1 MGLLAGRLL
10 ITLAIIRGKNTGV
23 YLNINSGLIVLGESI
38 ISTAFITFPEKKITA
53 LIPFLYDAFKPR
65 VYDPKII
72 WKVFLVDQYEYDLW
86 GSITV

>member
-1 MGLLAGRLL
+1 MWE
-10 ITLAIIRGKNTGV
+10 KPQVNTKGFIKL
-23 YLNINSGLIVLGESI
+23 YNHSNSENTRYRNLSAVGEPI
-38 ISTAFITFPEKKITA
+38 KSTTFITFSAKKITA
-53 LIPFLYDAFKPR
+53 LMPFLYDAFKPR

>member
-1 MGLLAGRLL
+1 ML
-10 ITLAIIRGKNTGV
+10 V
-23 YLNINSGLIVLGESI
+23 YISLPYRSFVVKILEFFININSGLIILGETI
-38 ISTAFITFPEKKITA
+38 ISTAFITFPTKKITA
-53 LIPFLYDAFKPR
+53 LMPFLYDAFKPR

>member
-1 MGLLAGRLL
+1 MLAYILLPWRSSVVKILEL
-10 ITLAIIRGKNTGV
+10 FI
-23 YLNINSGLIVLGESI
+23 NINSGLIILGEPI
-38 ISTAFITFPEKKITA
+38 ISTTFITFPAKKITA
-53 LIPFLYDAFKPR
+53 LMPFLYDAFKPR

>member
-1 MGLLAGRLL
+1 MGLLAGILL
-10 ITLAIIRGKNTGV
+10 IILACIRGKNVGVFYQYQQWPDSTG
-23 YLNINSGLIVLGESI
+23 EPI
-38 ISTAFITFPEKKITA
+38 ISKAFITLPAKKITA
-53 LIPFLYDAFKPR
+53 LMSFSYDAFKPR

>member
-1 MGLLAGRLL
+1 VLKILEFF
-10 ITLAIIRGKNTGV
+10 I
-23 YLNINSGLIVLGESI
+23 NINSGLIVLGEPI
-38 ISTAFITFPEKKITA
+38 ISTAITTFPAKKITA
-53 LIPFLYDAFKPR
+53 LMPFLYYAFKPR